1 MTDLTEQEVWK
12 GMSEFDNEYEVSN
25 LGRFR
30 SLDRVIIRKGS
41 QARIKGRIIKGQQ
54 DAYGYVTMTIKNKQ
68 VKAHR
73 LVAKYFVEN
82 PLNKNQ
88 VNHKNGIK
96 NDNRAVN
103 LEWCSH
109 EENMKHLYLT
119 MPFEHKNSKQ
129 KRMEREDLIR
139 KLTQFVE
146 SRTIEDV
153 KDSWVSAKNI
163 LDVLCVKYNKIN
175 IPMFYDEW
183 QASENYIDYLKQCI
197 SVYESK
203 EKQHTDDAIAYN
215 ELIEENEKLKS
226 KLQLKETAYDFD
238 TARLEEENTKLK
250 ELLKEWVQFE
260 IEENPLD
267 FTVMSERMSG
277 LANKTK
283 EVLK

>member
-88 VNHKNGIK
+88 VNHKNGIN

-175 IPMFYDEW
+175 IPMFYEEW
-183 QASENYIDYLKQCI
+183 QAKL
-197 SVYESK
+197 
-203 EKQHTDDAIAYN
+203 
-215 ELIEENEKLKS
+215 EENA
-226 KLQLKETAYDFD
+226 QLKKWCEEFNA
-238 TARLEEENTKLK
+238 LEVAKENAQLK
-250 ELLKEWVQFE
+250 ELLKECQNMIAFKHEVYEEDALIKE
-260 IEENPLD
+260 ID
-267 FTVMSERMSG
+267 
-277 LANKTK
+277 
-283 EVLK
+283 EVLGEDK

>member
-1 MTDLTEQEVWK
+1 MTEMLQKSENVAKNVANENSQDLTEKEIWK
-12 GMSEFDNEYEVSN
+12 SMPEFDNEYEVSN

-30 SLDRVIIRKGS
+30 SVDRVIIRKGS
-41 QARIKGRIIKGQQ
+41 KIKIKGRILKGQH
-54 DAYGYVTMTIKNKQ
+54 DKYGYVTMTIKHRQ
-68 VKAHR
+68 EKAHR
-73 LVAKYFVEN
+73 LVAKHFVEN
-82 PLNKNQ
+82 PLNKKQ

-96 NDNRAVN
+96 SDNRASN

-175 IPMFYDEW
+175 LPMFYEQW
-183 QASENYIDYLKQCI
+183 QD
-197 SVYESK
+197 
-203 EKQHTDDAIAYN
+203 
-215 ELIEENEKLKS
+215 LKS
-226 KLQLKETAYDFD
+226 KLQIKETAYDFD
-238 TARLEEENTKLK
+238 TARLEEENAQLK
-250 ELLKEWVQFE
+250 ELLKEC
-260 IEENPLD
+260 EEKILLMD
-267 FTVMSERMSG
+267 FDSINDYSHYWEQQI
-277 LANKTK
+277 K
-283 EVLK
+283 ELEK

>member
-183 QASENYIDYLKQCI
+183 KAS
-197 SVYESK
+197 
-203 EKQHTDDAIAYN
+203 YN
-215 ELIEENEKLKS
+215 CMLENEVLRLKN
-226 KLQLKETAYDFD
+226 A
-238 TARLEEENTKLK
+238 KLK
-250 ELLKEWVQFE
+250 ELLKECQNMIAFKHEVYEEDALIKE
-260 IEENPLD
+260 ID
-267 FTVMSERMSG
+267 
-277 LANKTK
+277 
-283 EVLK
+283 EVLGEKK

>member
-1 MTDLTEQEVWK
+1 MTDLTEQEIWK
-12 GMSEFDNEYEVSN
+12 SMSEFDNEYEVSN

-30 SLDRVIIRKGS
+30 SVDRVIIRKGS

-54 DAYGYVTMTIKNKQ
+54 DAYGYVTMTIKKKQ

-146 SRTIEDV
+146 SKTIEDV
-153 KDSWVSAKNI
+153 KNSWVSAKNI

-183 QASENYIDYLKQCI
+183 QASEKYNKHLEEVIK
-197 SVYESK
+197 VYERK
-203 EKQHTDDAIAYN
+203 DKQATETSIAYN
-215 ELIEENEKLKS
+215 ELAEENA
-226 KLQLKETAYDFD
+226 Q
-238 TARLEEENTKLK
+238 LK
-250 ELLKEWVQFE
+250 ELLKECKT
-260 IEENPLD
+260 PLEVFAD
-267 FTVMSERMSG
+267 KKDACEWYPEDL
-277 LANKTK
+277 LAKID